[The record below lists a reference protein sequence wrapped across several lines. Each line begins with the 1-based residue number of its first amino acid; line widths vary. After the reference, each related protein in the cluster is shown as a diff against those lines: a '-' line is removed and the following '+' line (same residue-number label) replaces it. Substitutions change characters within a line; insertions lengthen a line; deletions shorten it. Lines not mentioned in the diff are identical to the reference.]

1 MRHDD
6 HRRPGDQPDRR
17 KILGTVVAGIG
28 TEADGAQQHGDGVAV
43 RRGLGGVAGADHA
56 AGAAAILDHDLLAER
71 VRKLLP
77 DDAAHRID
85 AAAGRIGH
93 DHGDRAGRI
102 ILRRGRSRHRAA
114 AAPQPARSSPQ
125 SGNDSPAH
133 HVFPP
138 RRHYSSARRPCAT
151 LWPRRKE
158 APCMRFGLFGSATAR
173 HGGPDVDSGQG
184 YKQFVEYN
192 VEAEALGYHATFL
205 VEHHFTG
212 FGQVSASLSLLTWV
226 AAKTKTLRLGTAV
239 LVLPWHNPVLLA
251 EQAAT
256 IDLLSGGRLDF
267 GVGKGYRH
275 NEFAGFC
282 VPIEEADARFNESL
296 DVIVKSWTSK
306 QRFSHHGKY
315 WNFEDIIVEPP
326 TAQKPHPP
334 MWMGAGSP
342 DSIRQVAARGYNLLL
357 DQFASFEAVA
367 ERIAIFKAEVEKRGR
382 VFDPMDVGVARAFH
396 VSKDAADKEA
406 ALERR
411 MEAQRRLA
419 TISKAPDGTN
429 KSSIMAFSDTREASE
444 ESALYGTPDE
454 IAEKLGKIAQARCRI
469 CAAQRRRPGRPHP

>member
-1 MRHDD
+1 
-6 HRRPGDQPDRR
+6 
-17 KILGTVVAGIG
+17 
-28 TEADGAQQHGDGVAV
+28 
-43 RRGLGGVAGADHA
+43 
-56 AGAAAILDHDLLAER
+56 
-71 VRKLLP
+71 
-77 DDAAHRID
+77 
-85 AAAGRIGH
+85 
-93 DHGDRAGRI
+93 
-102 ILRRGRSRHRAA
+102 
-114 AAPQPARSSPQ
+114 
-125 SGNDSPAH
+125 
-133 HVFPP
+133 
-138 RRHYSSARRPCAT
+138 
-151 LWPRRKE
+151 
-158 APCMRFGLFGSATAR
+158 MRFGLFGSATAR

-184 YKQFVEYN
+184 YRQFVEYN

-239 LVLPWHNPVLLA
+239 LVLPWHNPVLVA

-296 DVIVKSWTSK
+296 DVIVKSWTAK

-315 WNFEDIIVEPP
+315 WQFEDIIVEPP

-334 MWMGAGSP
+334 MWMGAGSAE
-342 DSIRQVAARGYNLLL
+342 SIRQVAARGYNLLL

-367 ERIAIFKAEVEKRGR
+367 ERIAIFKAAVEERGR
-382 VFDPMDVGVARAFH
+382 AFDPMDVGVARAYF
-396 VSKDAADKEA
+396 VAKDQADKDA

-411 MEAQRRLA
+411 LEAQRRLA
-419 TISKAPDGTN
+419 VISNAPDGTKN
-429 KSSIMAFSDTREASE
+429 RSSIMAFSDTREASE

-454 IAEKLGKIAQARCRI
+454 IGRKLEKLRACGVGYILLNGGGPAQDSLRRFAREVMPAFREESR
-469 CAAQRRRPGRPHP
+469 AKVV

>member
-1 MRHDD
+1 
-6 HRRPGDQPDRR
+6 
-17 KILGTVVAGIG
+17 
-28 TEADGAQQHGDGVAV
+28 
-43 RRGLGGVAGADHA
+43 
-56 AGAAAILDHDLLAER
+56 
-71 VRKLLP
+71 
-77 DDAAHRID
+77 
-85 AAAGRIGH
+85 
-93 DHGDRAGRI
+93 
-102 ILRRGRSRHRAA
+102 
-114 AAPQPARSSPQ
+114 
-125 SGNDSPAH
+125 
-133 HVFPP
+133 
-138 RRHYSSARRPCAT
+138 
-151 LWPRRKE
+151 
-158 APCMRFGLFGSATAR
+158 MRFGLFGSATAR

-184 YKQFVEYN
+184 YKQFVDYN
-192 VEAEALGYHATFL
+192 VEAEALGYHSTFL

-282 VPIEEADARFNESL
+282 VPIAEADARFNESL

-315 WNFEDIIVEPP
+315 WNFEDVIVEPP

-342 DSIRQVAARGYNLLL
+342 DSIRKVAERGYNLLL
-357 DQFASFEAVA
+357 DQFASFDTVA
-367 ERIAIFKAEVEKRGR
+367 ERIAIYRAALEQHGR
-382 VFDPMDVGVARAFH
+382 VFDPMNVGVARAFY
-396 VSKDAADKEA
+396 VAKDAADKEA

-411 MEAQRRLA
+411 MEAQRRLEA
-419 TISKAPDGTN
+419 ISSAPGVKNTA
-429 KSSIMAFSDTREASE
+429 SIMAYSDTREASE
-444 ESALYGTPDE
+444 ESALYGNPDE
-454 IAEKLGKIAQARCRI
+454 SAVKLDNLRKLGVAYVLLNGGGLVGHASESL
-469 CAAQRRRPGRPHP
+469 RRFSREVMPAFADGAKMRSVG

>member
-1 MRHDD
+1 
-6 HRRPGDQPDRR
+6 
-17 KILGTVVAGIG
+17 
-28 TEADGAQQHGDGVAV
+28 
-43 RRGLGGVAGADHA
+43 
-56 AGAAAILDHDLLAER
+56 
-71 VRKLLP
+71 
-77 DDAAHRID
+77 
-85 AAAGRIGH
+85 
-93 DHGDRAGRI
+93 
-102 ILRRGRSRHRAA
+102 
-114 AAPQPARSSPQ
+114 
-125 SGNDSPAH
+125 
-133 HVFPP
+133 
-138 RRHYSSARRPCAT
+138 
-151 LWPRRKE
+151 
-158 APCMRFGLFGSATAR
+158 MRFGLFGSATAR

-184 YKQFVEYN
+184 YKQFVDYN
-192 VEAEALGYHATFL
+192 VEAEALGYHSTFL

-282 VPIEEADARFNESL
+282 VPIAEADARFNESL

-315 WNFEDIIVEPP
+315 WNFEDVIVEPP

-357 DQFASFEAVA
+357 DQFASFDTVA
-367 ERIAIFKAEVEKRGR
+367 ERIAIYKAALEQHGRG
-382 VFDPMDVGVARAFH
+382 FDPMNVGVARAFY
-396 VSKDAADKEA
+396 VAKDLADKEA

-411 MEAQRRLA
+411 MEAQRRLEA
-419 TISKAPDGTN
+419 ISSAPGVKNTA
-429 KSSIMAFSDTREASE
+429 SIMAYSDTREASE
-444 ESALYGTPDE
+444 ESALYGNPDE
-454 IAEKLGKIAQARCRI
+454 IAVKLDNLRKLGVAYVLLNGGGLVGHASESLRRFSREVMPHFAE
-469 CAAQRRRPGRPHP
+469 AAPMRGVG